1 MYIQFSSSE
10 SHPWIYDDDAVGSFS
25 TFSNFFG
32 GYIYVLYNN
41 DMMEMLQKFD
51 ISVVKSSKRQSQC
64 CGRLYTTDAEIKQG
78 GGTLC

>member
-1 MYIQFSSSE
+1 MMMLWGVSLHFLIFFW
-10 SHPWIYDDDAVGSFS
+10 WIH
-25 TFSNFFG
+25 
-32 GYIYVLYNN
+32 IYVLYNN